1 MSVCARVRVCVTRS
15 LLLHLPPKSNVIK
28 PTDVHIRPLM
38 IAHGVQAR
46 AAVNEAAPLPDA
58 LVQHARAMVASAC
71 GNPQIFGMDLI
82 RERRVAEGES
92 VDGCSS
98 DKPGSGSPTP
108 RVSESADGDCEDFYV
123 VDVNHFPGFH
133 GMESFADA
141 LAALIQRRC
150 VKV

>member
-15 LLLHLPPKSNVIK
+15 LPPKSNVIK

-46 AAVNEAAPLPDA
+46 AAVNQAAPLPDA
-58 LVQHARAMVASAC
+58 LVEHARAVVAAAC
-71 GNPQIFGMDLI
+71 GGPQIFGIDLI
-82 RERRVAEGES
+82 RQTRLAAGA
-92 VDGCSS
+92 S
-98 DKPGSGSPTP
+98 DSLVKPASGSPTP
-108 RVSESADGDCEDFYV
+108 RASESADSDFEDFYV

>member
-1 MSVCARVRVCVTRS
+1 MCVCVCARAPACVSRS
-15 LLLHLPPKSNVIK
+15 LPSKPKVIK
-28 PTDVHIRPLM
+28 PTDVHIRPSV

-46 AAVNEAAPLPDA
+46 AAVNQAAPLPDA

-108 RVSESADGDCEDFYV
+108 RVSESADGDFEDFYV

-150 VKV
+150 AKV